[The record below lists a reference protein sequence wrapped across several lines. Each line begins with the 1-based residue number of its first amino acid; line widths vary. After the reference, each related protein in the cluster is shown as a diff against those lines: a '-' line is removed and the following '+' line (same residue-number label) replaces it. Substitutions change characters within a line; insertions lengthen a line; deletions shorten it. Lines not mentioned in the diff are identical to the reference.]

1 MLSTYDGRAAFGAAL
16 LDGDRAGLPLLG
28 FVLGTSISAAA
39 WGLVGSL
46 VWLLLS

>member
-1 MLSTYDGRAAFGAAL
+1 MLSTYDGGGVFGRSVIHV
-16 LDGDRAGLPLLG
+16 DRAGLPLLG
-28 FVLGTSISAAA
+28 FVLGTSISAIA